1 MTASRAECVLRGTG
15 KAERGHGSAA
25 GKPDA
30 AVHAVFTWP
39 VRVYYEDTD
48 AGGVV
53 YHANYVKF
61 LERARTEWLRH
72 LGFEQDK
79 LRRDFGVLF
88 VVTSLKLDYHRAA
101 RFNDELAVSVQI
113 LRMRRASLTFA
124 QTIHSLAAGHVR
136 LCSAEV
142 TAACVDC
149 ESFKPQPWPRAITAE
164 LHSQ

>member
-1 MTASRAECVLRGTG
+1 
-15 KAERGHGSAA
+15 
-25 GKPDA
+25 
-30 AVHAVFTWP
+30 

-72 LGFEQDK
+72 LGFEQDQ

-113 LRMRRASLTFA
+113 RHLLRASLTFA
-124 QTIHSLAAGHVR
+124 QTIHSLAAGHAR

-142 TAACVDC
+142 TAACVDS
-149 ESFKPQPWPRAITAE
+149 ESFKPQPWPRVIAAE

>member
-1 MTASRAECVLRGTG
+1 MAGRVERVLRGTVHRRYG
-15 KAERGHGSAA
+15 QSNAVKKPAA
-25 GKPDA
+25 TSPP
-30 AVHAVFTWP
+30 VFVWP

-72 LGFEQDK
+72 LGFEQDD
-79 LRRDFGVLF
+79 LRRRCGVLF

-101 RFNDELAVSVQI
+101 RFNDQLVVSVKV
-113 LRMRRASLTFA
+113 LNMRRASLTFA
-124 QTIHSLAAGHVR
+124 QTIHSAAAGHAC

-142 TAACVDC
+142 TAACVDG
-149 ESFKPQPWPRAITAE
+149 ESFKPQPWPRAIAME
-164 LHSQ
+164 LDSQ

>member
-1 MTASRAECVLRGTG
+1 M
-15 KAERGHGSAA
+15 
-25 GKPDA
+25 
-30 AVHAVFTWP
+30 
-39 VRVYYEDTD
+39 RVYYEDTD

-72 LGFEQDK
+72 LGFEQDQ

-88 VVTSLKLDYHRAA
+88 VVTSLKVEYHSAA
-101 RFNDELAVSVQI
+101 RFNDELAVSVQ
-113 LRMRRASLTFA
+113 LLHLRRASLTFA
-124 QTIHSLAAGHVR
+124 QAIDSLAAARPR

-142 TAACVDC
+142 TAACVDS
-149 ESFKPQPWPRAITAE
+149 ENFKPQPWPRMIAVE